1 MNILVRKAVCEDSSA
16 MSETVCSSW
25 KYAYKGI
32 VSQDYLD
39 KLTPERWK
47 DKFYKGIAEGVNSYN
62 VMEYDG
68 RIIGVALISNSTEKN
83 YPNDAE
89 LVCFYLMPD
98 YIGKGLGQI
107 FFDRVLDFV
116 TAKGYKNI
124 ILDVLCENT
133 RAVHF
138 YKKQGFEIL
147 DNSVEVPLDDN
158 VYLCNLMRMKLC

>member
-1 MNILVRKAVCEDSSA
+1 MNIEVRKAVCEDSSA
-16 MSETVCSSW
+16 MAETVCSSW
-25 KYAYKGI
+25 KYAYKDI

-47 DKFYKGIAEGVNSYN
+47 DKFYQGISDGINSFY

-68 RIIGVALISNSTEKN
+68 SIIGVALISNSTEKN
-83 YPNDAE
+83 YPDDAE

-98 YIGKGLGQI
+98 FIGNGLGQI
-107 FFDRVLDFV
+107 FFDRILDFI

-124 ILDVLCENT
+124 ILDVLSGND
-133 RAVHF
+133 RAIRF

-147 DNSVEVPLDDN
+147 DNCIEVTLDDN
-158 VYLCNLMRMKLC
+158 VYFCDLMRMTLC